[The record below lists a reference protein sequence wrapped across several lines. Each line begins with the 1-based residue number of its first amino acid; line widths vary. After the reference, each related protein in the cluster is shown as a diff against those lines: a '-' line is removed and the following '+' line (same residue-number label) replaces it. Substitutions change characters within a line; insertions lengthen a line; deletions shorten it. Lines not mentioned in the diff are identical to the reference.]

1 MNAGIHSLKLL
12 GWSALLLFF
21 SEAASSAEYI
31 YRDLMGNTLPAQKC
45 SVKAE
50 AEKGAADPYNISKYT
65 RRFCETQGYG
75 WYVAEEKNPGK
86 LVCEECPGGGG
97 EAKFKCHMEDV
108 VVACK
113 RLKPGSV
120 GLFPGEG

>member
-1 MNAGIHSLKLL
+1 MNARIFLKSLGL
-12 GWSALLLFF
+12 SAILLFF
-21 SEAASSAEYI
+21 SGAAFPADYI

-45 SVKAE
+45 SVRAE
-50 AEKGAADPYNISKYT
+50 AEKRAADPYNISKFT
-65 RRFCETQGYG
+65 KKFCETQGYG
-75 WYVAEEKNPGK
+75 WYVSEEKNQGK
-86 LVCEECPGGGG
+86 MVCEECPGGGG

-120 GLFPGEG
+120 GMLPGEG